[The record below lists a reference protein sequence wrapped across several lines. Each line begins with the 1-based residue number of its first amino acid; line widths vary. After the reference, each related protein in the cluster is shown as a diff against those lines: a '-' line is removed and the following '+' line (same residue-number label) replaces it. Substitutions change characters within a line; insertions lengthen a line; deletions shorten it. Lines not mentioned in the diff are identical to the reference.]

1 MNHDPVTGEKIADA
15 PVSRRLSVDE
25 VCRVVMVAHDT
36 VLPEDDPLLIM
47 VSVFNAVLDKSD
59 AEQKRMLEEMITKF
73 ADDLN
78 TRLEPITEAALKGQ
92 IHAHLAKMS
101 EAGVVID
108 RAMAEYKRSQF
119 WHRCLSFTTIL
130 ACVVTVVLLTR

>member
-1 MNHDPVTGEKIADA
+1 MSHDPVTGEKIVDV

-25 VCRVVMVAHDT
+25 VRRVVMVEHGII
-36 VLPEDDPLLIM
+36 LPEDDPLLIM

-59 AEQKRMLEEMITKF
+59 AQQKRMLEEVVTKF

-119 WHRCLSFTTIL
+119 WHRLLSVATIL
-130 ACVVTVVLLTR
+130 ACLVTVVLMTR